1 MHTVLSEKIKMNG
14 SLLEGQIII
23 FNKQNIREALSV
35 SSRGGTLSGSIPHN
49 FYSVSKYLR
58 EREKTKH
65 YIHIQFLI
73 SWLLLN
79 QVSQP
84 LVYNEGEQLS

>member
-35 SSRGGTLSGSIPHN
+35 VGVAH
-49 FYSVSKYLR
+49 
-58 EREKTKH
+58 
-65 YIHIQFLI
+65 
-73 SWLLLN
+73 
-79 QVSQP
+79 
-84 LVYNEGEQLS
+84 